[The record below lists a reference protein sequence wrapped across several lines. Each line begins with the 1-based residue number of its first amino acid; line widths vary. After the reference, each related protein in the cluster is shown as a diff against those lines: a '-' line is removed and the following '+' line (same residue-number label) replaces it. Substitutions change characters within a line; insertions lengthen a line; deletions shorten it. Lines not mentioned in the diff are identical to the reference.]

1 MRSTWRGVRVNK
13 VQVSRVQSK
22 PLNLHRLFLSD
33 FSFRLQAVRII
44 VLFDDRVSF
53 RLKKFF
59 RC

>member
-1 MRSTWRGVRVNK
+1 MRSNWRGVRVNK

-22 PLNLHRLFLSD
+22 TLNLHRLFLLD